1 MHRGIVLWRDPNH
14 LRISTCIFSQNYLAL
29 PSFEVQYV
37 DDGPLFLRFSITAST
52 TAEHFDRAWP
62 IYTTRRRPVAQI
74 VANGLVYQ

>member
-1 MHRGIVLWRDPNH
+1 MIF
-14 LRISTCIFSQNYLAL
+14 FSQNYLAL
-29 PSFEVQYV
+29 PSFEVQYARM
-37 DDGPLFLRFSITAST
+37 DPFFSGFQSQPAT

>member
-1 MHRGIVLWRDPNH
+1 MHRGIVLWLDPTH

-29 PSFEVQYV
+29 PSFEVRYV
-37 DDGPLFLRFSITAST
+37 DDGPLFLRFSITASD
-52 TAEHFDRAWP
+52 FDCTWP